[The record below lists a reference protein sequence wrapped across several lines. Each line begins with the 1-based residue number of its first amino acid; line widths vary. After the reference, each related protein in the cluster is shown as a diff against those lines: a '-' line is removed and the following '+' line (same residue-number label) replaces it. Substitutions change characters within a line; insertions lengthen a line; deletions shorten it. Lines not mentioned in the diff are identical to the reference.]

1 MGVLIERAKKI
12 AKHYGLPVGVW
23 QETLGL
29 RNSHFYNLNTIS
41 KKVADLIE
49 EKYPDVNINWLM
61 TGKGEMLIS
70 QSEKTDIKG
79 YVVPLVPV
87 VAQGGAPD
95 NLEVQVR
102 EYECEKIISPIKN
115 ISLAITV
122 NGDSMSPEYP
132 SGSKV
137 FLQKINEKS
146 FIEWGN
152 TYVLDT
158 NNGIIIKNVFM
169 NKDDENSIVCR
180 SINPNYADFTVRKQD
195 IRGWY
200 RVRLCMILK

>member
-1 MGVLIERAKKI
+1 
-12 AKHYGLPVGVW
+12 
-23 QETLGL
+23 
-29 RNSHFYNLNTIS
+29 
-41 KKVADLIE
+41 
-49 EKYPDVNINWLM
+49 
-61 TGKGEMLIS
+61 
-70 QSEKTDIKG
+70 
-79 YVVPLVPV
+79 
-87 VAQGGAPD
+87 
-95 NLEVQVR
+95 
-102 EYECEKIISPIKN
+102 
-115 ISLAITV
+115 
-122 NGDSMSPEYP
+122 MSPEYP

-169 NKDDENSIVCR
+169 NKDDEDSIVCR